1 MQPNQLVPPIDGSEL
16 ALETLTLEPGARSR
30 VPGTESDS
38 VLYTVAGTGS
48 LTLDEESFT
57 LATGVAALVLTGE
70 EATAVAGDGGLELLH
85 ATVGAGADR
94 HALLGGREVLVAP
107 TSSDAEPATGA
118 RSYRILFGPHNGST
132 RATLFLGYVPP
143 GKAPWHFHQYDEIV
157 WIAEGAGRLHKG
169 REVTELGPGSAF
181 RLRPREAHIV
191 ENASRDLDLTLVG
204 VFTPAGSPTA
214 AYLAPV
220 PGP

>member
-1 MQPNQLVPPIDGSEL
+1 VQPNQLVPSIAGSEL
-16 ALETLTLEPGARSR
+16 ALETLTLEPGARAR
-30 VPGTESDS
+30 VADTESDS
-38 VLYTVAGTGS
+38 VLYTVAGNGS
-48 LTLDEESFT
+48 LTLDDASFA
-57 LATGVAALVLTGE
+57 LETGAAALVLTGE
-70 EATAVAGDGGLELLH
+70 EATVAAGDGGLELLH
-85 ATVGAGADR
+85 ATVGTGADR
-94 HALLGGREVLVAP
+94 HALLGGREVLAAL
-107 TSSDAEPATGA
+107 TGSDGEPATSD

-132 RATLFLGYVPP
+132 RATLFVGYVPP

-169 REVTELGPGSAF
+169 LEVTELGPGSAF

-191 ENASRDLDLTLVG
+191 ENASPDLDLTLVG

-214 AYLAPV
+214 AYLAPL